1 MNDIRKFPRRI
12 VIVADELV
20 ATHQDLVGKPFVGTF
35 ELMRWL
41 VVDRLVFLGF
51 CSYRRY
57 IDSN

>member
-20 ATHQDLVGKPFVGTF
+20 ATHQDLVGKPFVGTL
-35 ELMRWL
+35 ELMRWF

-51 CSYRRY
+51 HSYRRY